1 MKLKELFNRKKVIA
15 LVATVLL
22 LTVAAGA
29 TLAYILTNTDPVKNV
44 FTPSKVACAVVENDK
59 APVTGNKVE
68 VSEKK
73 NVKIQNTGDTDAFIR
88 ATIVVTWQNADG
100 IVYAQKPVAD
110 TDYSIT
116 FAENSGWVKG
126 EDGFYYY
133 TKEVI
138 ADKTGAGNGD
148 MTAVLI
154 SEAKTLKDAPADG
167 YTLSIEIVAS
177 AIQSRPDNVVGDKWS
192 NDKVTVSATNGN
204 LTVTPKTAE

>member
-29 TLAYILTNTDPVKNV
+29 TLAYILTNTDPVENV
-44 FTPSKVACAVVENDK
+44 FTPSKVACAVVENDN
-59 APVTGNKVE
+59 APVTGSDVKD
-68 VSEKK
+68 VSVKE

-88 ATIVVTWQNADG
+88 VAIVVTWQNADG
-100 IVYAQKPVAD
+100 TVYAQKPVAG

-116 FAENSGWVKG
+116 FDKNSGWVKG
-126 EDGFYYY
+126 ADGFYYY

-154 SEAKTLKDAPADG
+154 SEAKAMKDAPAEG
-167 YTLSIEIVAS
+167 YNLSIEIVAS
-177 AIQSRPDNVVGDKWS
+177 AIQSRPDNVVGDQWKT
-192 NDKVTVSATNGN
+192 VTANKGT
-204 LTVTPKTAE
+204 LTVTNPKTAE